1 MKPLISSITFWNFN
15 CFSLPYLLNKH
26 KYKRKILKPKD
37 EITRSLL
44 IDKDTWNDAMKYSRD
59 RYKMSLSKVVE
70 SLLQEWLTK
79 EKRKPL
85 DNNKQGK
92 FFE

>member
-1 MKPLISSITFWNFN
+1 LLIVIEVLNNF
-15 CFSLPYLLNKH
+15 LKLLKGKYL
-26 KYKRKILKPKD
+26 RPKD
-37 EITRSLL
+37 EVTRSLL
-44 IDKDTWNDAMKYSRD
+44 IDRTTWDDSMKYSRE

-70 SLLQEWLTK
+70 ALLQEWLAK

-85 DNNKQGK
+85 DNKSQGK

>member
-1 MKPLISSITFWNFN
+1 
-15 CFSLPYLLNKH
+15 
-26 KYKRKILKPKD
+26 LKPKD

-44 IDKDTWNDAMKYSRD
+44 IDRKTWEEAMKYSRG

-70 SLLQEWLTK
+70 KLLQDWLAK

-85 DNNKQGK
+85 DNEKQGK
-92 FFE
+92 FF

>member
-1 MKPLISSITFWNFN
+1 
-15 CFSLPYLLNKH
+15 
-26 KYKRKILKPKD
+26 LKPKN
-37 EITRSLL
+37 EVTRSLL
-44 IDKDTWNDAMKYSRD
+44 IDKATWDDAMKYSRS

-70 SLLQEWLTK
+70 SLLQDWLAK

-85 DNNKQGK
+85 ENSKQGK

>member
-1 MKPLISSITFWNFN
+1 M
-15 CFSLPYLLNKH
+15 
-26 KYKRKILKPKD
+26 KPKD

-44 IDKDTWNDAMKYSRD
+44 IDRSTWDEAMKYSRS

-70 SLLQEWLTK
+70 SLLQEWLAK

-85 DNNKQGK
+85 DNDKQGK
-92 FFE
+92 FFD

>member
-1 MKPLISSITFWNFN
+1 MTRRLMQ
-15 CFSLPYLLNKH
+15 
-26 KYKRKILKPKD
+26 PKD

-44 IDKDTWNDAMKYSRD
+44 IDRKTWDEAMLYSRN

-85 DNNKQGK
+85 DNEKQGK
-92 FFE
+92 FFD

>member
-1 MKPLISSITFWNFN
+1 M
-15 CFSLPYLLNKH
+15 
-26 KYKRKILKPKD
+26 KPKD

-44 IDKDTWNDAMKYSRD
+44 IDRNTWDEAMRYSRQ

-70 SLLQEWLTK
+70 HLLQEWLAK

-85 DNNKQGK
+85 DNENQGK
-92 FFE
+92 FF

>member
-1 MKPLISSITFWNFN
+1 M
-15 CFSLPYLLNKH
+15 
-26 KYKRKILKPKD
+26 KPKD

-44 IDKDTWNDAMKYSRD
+44 IDKNTWNESMKYSRE
-59 RYKMSLSKVVE
+59 RYKMSLSKVIE
-70 SLLQEWLTK
+70 SLLQDWLTK

-85 DNNKQGK
+85 DNSKQGK

>member
-1 MKPLISSITFWNFN
+1 V
-15 CFSLPYLLNKH
+15 
-26 KYKRKILKPKD
+26 KPKD

-44 IDKDTWNDAMKYSRD
+44 IDRHTWEDAMKYSRD
-59 RYKMSLSKVVE
+59 RYKMSLSKVIE
-70 SLLQEWLTK
+70 SLLQEWLVK

-85 DNNKQGK
+85 DNSKQAK

>member
-1 MKPLISSITFWNFN
+1 M
-15 CFSLPYLLNKH
+15 
-26 KYKRKILKPKD
+26 KPKD
-37 EITRSLL
+37 EVTRSLL
-44 IDKDTWNDAMKYSRD
+44 IDRETWDDAMRYSRE
-59 RYKMSLSKVVE
+59 RYKMSLSKVIE

-85 DNNKQGK
+85 DNSKQAK

>member
-1 MKPLISSITFWNFN
+1 M
-15 CFSLPYLLNKH
+15 
-26 KYKRKILKPKD
+26 KPKD

-44 IDKDTWNDAMKYSRD
+44 IDRQTWDEAMKYSRN

-70 SLLQEWLTK
+70 SLLQEWLAK

-85 DNNKQGK
+85 DNENQGK
-92 FFE
+92 FFG

>member
-1 MKPLISSITFWNFN
+1 M
-15 CFSLPYLLNKH
+15 
-26 KYKRKILKPKD
+26 KPKD
-37 EITRSLL
+37 EVTRSLL
-44 IDKDTWNDAMKYSRD
+44 IDRKTWDASMKYSRD

-70 SLLQEWLTK
+70 SLLSEWLEK

-92 FFE
+92 FFD

>member
-1 MKPLISSITFWNFN
+1 M
-15 CFSLPYLLNKH
+15 
-26 KYKRKILKPKD
+26 KPKD

-44 IDKDTWNDAMKYSRD
+44 VDRQTWDEAMKYSRQ

-70 SLLQEWLTK
+70 SLLQEWLAK

-85 DNNKQGK
+85 DNKSQGK
-92 FFE
+92 FFH

>member
-1 MKPLISSITFWNFN
+1 M
-15 CFSLPYLLNKH
+15 
-26 KYKRKILKPKD
+26 KPKD

-44 IDKDTWNDAMKYSRD
+44 IDRSTWDEAMKYSRS

-70 SLLQEWLTK
+70 SLLQEWLAK

-85 DNNKQGK
+85 DNEKQGK
-92 FFE
+92 FFH

>member
-1 MKPLISSITFWNFN
+1 LK
-15 CFSLPYLLNKH
+15 
-26 KYKRKILKPKD
+26 LKPKD

-44 IDKDTWNDAMKYSRD
+44 IDRQTWEEAMKYSRG

-70 SLLQEWLTK
+70 KLLQDWLAK

-85 DNNKQGK
+85 DNEKQGK
-92 FFE
+92 FF